1 MQEQLMSWN
10 TERVD
15 ALKKLWAEGNS
26 ASQIAAKI
34 GGVTR
39 NAVIGKV
46 HRLGLSGRSTPSR
59 PVKVP
64 NRKFLGQRQVTLLSD
79 NSPASKATIAQL
91 PVMVVQYP
99 KVHGNS
105 LGAVLAVN
113 DSQCKWPIGD
123 PLTEGFSF
131 CGCPQHTGPYCY
143 KHFLDSMP
151 PLRRAAYQ
159 ITQARRN
166 VA

>member
-1 MQEQLMSWN
+1 MSWN

-15 ALKKLWAEGNS
+15 TLKKLWAEGHS
-26 ASQIAAKI
+26 ASQIATKL

-46 HRLGLSGRSTPSR
+46 HRLGLTGRTTPSR
-59 PVKVP
+59 PMKLP
-64 NRKFLGQRQVTLLSD
+64 QRKFVGKNHVTLLSD
-79 NSPASKATIAQL
+79 SSPVSKGAMAQL

-105 LGAVLAVN
+105 VVAVRTIK

-131 CGCPQHTGPYCY
+131 CGCPQYTGPYCY
-143 KHFLDSMP
+143 EHFLLSMP
-151 PLRRAAYQ
+151 PLRRVAYKL
-159 ITQARRN
+159 TGARQ